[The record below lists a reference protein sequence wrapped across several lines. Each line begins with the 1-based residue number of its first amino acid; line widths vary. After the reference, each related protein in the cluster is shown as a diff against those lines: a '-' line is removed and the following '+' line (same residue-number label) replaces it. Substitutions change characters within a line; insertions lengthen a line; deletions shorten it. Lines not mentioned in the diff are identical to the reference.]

1 MLFIFGVLRN
11 YYDFCFITN
20 SNNKNMRSK
29 FKWIFS
35 LLLAMSMQFVFAQDK
50 TITGTVTDQTGP
62 IPGVNVSIKGAKSG
76 VQTSFDGG
84 YAIKAKA
91 GDVLLFSFVG
101 MKNVSKVV
109 SSSTVLNVLMVSDEA
124 QTLEDV
130 VVVAYGKSKKSAFT
144 GSATSVSGESLE
156 NRSVTNV
163 LSGIE
168 GAVSGVQ
175 IQSAAGQPGSAP
187 TIRIRGFSSINGS
200 NTPLYILDGVPFT
213 GDLSSINTADIESMT
228 VLKDAASTS
237 LYGSKAA
244 NGVVIITTKTGKST
258 KEKFTLNISTG
269 LSSRSIPEYE
279 RVNAFEYYPLIWEAV
294 RNSRVL
300 TTPADVAAANAYAS
314 ANTPVFLVNNPFN
327 VPANSIVGLDGK
339 INPNAN
345 LLYTEDLDWEKQLSR
360 AGVRKSVDFS
370 YQGRTEKTDY
380 YASLSNLDEEGNIK
394 GSQFKRA
401 TARININTKHKEW
414 FKTGINLTGVLSESN
429 NAVDGVDNTSS
440 FNNPFRT
447 IRYMGPIYPVYKH
460 NADGSVLLD
469 AVGKPVYSDI
479 RASGASNGR
488 NVVYETLNNIDKDKG
503 MVINARAYAE
513 FKFLKDF
520 TFKANVAIDRTSTDN
535 SVYWNPVI
543 GDGAP
548 DGLASKENSV
558 TKGVTYNQILDYN
571 KSING
576 HNITAL
582 FGHESFDYEFNFL
595 TGTKR
600 KLISANNTEFIN
612 FVTTSDL
619 NSFTRNYATESYF
632 TRIGYDYL
640 TKYIVSGSFRRDG
653 SSKFAKD
660 NRWGNFWSVGLAW
673 VLSNENFLKDS
684 EWINELK
691 LRGSM
696 GEVGNDSHT
705 SNGGLNY
712 YVSQP
717 TFSNGFSNGSEG
729 GFVANGPGAAD
740 LQWEKNTQSDI
751 GVEFTLFKNR
761 IRGAVEYYKRET
773 DGLIF
778 NVPNPLTSGLDS
790 RVENI
795 GTMNNSGIEISLDAT
810 IVQTKD
816 FSWNFNVN
824 ASTIKNEITKLPQTE
839 IITGTKKYSIG
850 SSIFDYWLRD
860 WYGVDPADGYAL
872 YVIDPKFLP
881 ATGVVDPTYRV
892 VNGVN
897 VTTDQNKALFHYADT
912 SLPDLFGSFS
922 NTFKYGGFQL
932 EVLFTYQLGGKT
944 YDSNYSG
951 LMHTGNNYGSA
962 LSTDILRRWQKPGDI
977 TDVPRLDVNRNVQS
991 SAASDRWLVDSD
1003 YLSLRQITMSYNLPS
1018 KFVGKI
1024 GVDGIRF
1031 FANGENLMLFTKRVG
1046 LDPTQNLNGTTQN
1059 RFSPA
1064 RLISLGLNLNF

>member
-1 MLFIFGVLRN
+1 
-11 YYDFCFITN
+11 
-20 SNNKNMRSK
+20 MRSK

-35 LLLAMSMQFVFAQDK
+35 LLLALSMQLVFAQVK
-50 TITGTVTDQTGP
+50 TVSGTVTDQTGAV
-62 IPGVNVSIKGAKSG
+62 PGVNIVISGTRVST
-76 VQTSFDGG
+76 QTGFDGK
-84 YAIKAKA
+84 YSIKAKQ
-91 GDVLLFSFVG
+91 GDVLVFSFLGMDTVKMNVG
-101 MKNVSKVV
+101 V
-109 SSSTVLNVLMVSDEA
+109 SSTLDVKMKDTGA
-124 QTLEDV
+124 QNLEEV
-130 VVVAYGKSKKSAFT
+130 VVVAYGKTKKSSYT
-144 GSATSVSGESLE
+144 GSATAVLGEALE
-156 NRSVTNV
+156 GRSVTNV
-163 LSGIE
+163 LSGLE

-175 IQSAAGQPGSAP
+175 IQSAAGQPGSSP

-213 GDLSSINTADIESMT
+213 GDLSSINAADISSMT

-244 NGVVIITTKTGKST
+244 NGVVMITTKTGKST

-269 LSSRSIPEYE
+269 LSSRSIPEYQ
-279 RVNAFEYYPLIWEAV
+279 RVDAFQYYPLIWEAV
-294 RNSRVL
+294 RNSRNL
-300 TTPADVAAANAYAS
+300 STPANIAAANAYAS
-314 ANTPVFLVNNPFN
+314 ANTPIFLVENPFN
-327 VPANSIVGLDGK
+327 VPNNSIVGLDGK
-339 INPNAN
+339 INPNAK
-345 LLYTEDLDWEKQLSR
+345 LLYADDLDWEKKLSR

-370 YQGRTEKTDY
+370 YQGKTEKTDY
-380 YASLSNLDEEGNIK
+380 FASLSNLDEEGNIK
-394 GSQFKRA
+394 GSQFRRA
-401 TARININTKHKEW
+401 TARLNINTKHKEW

-447 IRYMGPIYPVYKH
+447 IRYMGPIFSVYKH
-460 NADGSVLLD
+460 NPDGSVILD
-469 AVGKPVYSDI
+469 GIGNPVYSDI
-479 RASGASNGR
+479 RASDASNGR
-488 NVVYETLNNIDKDKG
+488 NVVYETLNNIDKDKS
-503 MVINARAYAE
+503 MAINARAYAE

-520 TFKANVAIDRTSTDN
+520 SFKTNVAIDRTSINN

-543 GDGAP
+543 SDAAP
-548 DGLASKENSV
+548 DGLSAKENSV
-558 TKGVTYNQILDYN
+558 LSGITFNQILDYN
-571 KSING
+571 KTING
-576 HNITAL
+576 HNFSAL
-582 FGHESFDYEFNFL
+582 LGHESFDYEFNFL

-619 NSFTRNYATESYF
+619 NSYTRNYATESYF
-632 TRIGYDYL
+632 SRIGYDYL
-640 TKYIVSGSFRRDG
+640 TKYIISGSFRRDG

-673 VLSNENFLKDS
+673 VVSNENFLKDS
-684 EWINELK
+684 EWINDFK
-691 LRGSM
+691 IRGSR
-696 GEVGNDSHT
+696 GEVGNDSHI

-740 LQWEKNTQSDI
+740 LKWEKNTQSDI
-751 GVEFTLFKNR
+751 GIEFTLFKNR
-761 IRGAVEYYKRET
+761 LKGSVEYYKRET

-778 NVPNPLTSGLDS
+778 NVPNPLTSGLDN

-795 GTMNNSGIEISLDAT
+795 GSMFNSGIEVSLDVT
-810 IVQTKD
+810 LIKTQD

-824 ASTIKNEITKLPQTE
+824 ASTIKNEITKLPQSE

-860 WYGVDPADGYAL
+860 WYGVDPTDGYAL
-872 YVIDPKFLP
+872 YVIDPNYLP
-881 ATGVVDPTYRV
+881 ANGAVDPTYRV

-912 SLPDLFGSFS
+912 SLPDLFGSFTNS
-922 NTFKYGGFQL
+922 FKYGGFQL
-932 EVLFTYQLGGKT
+932 DVLVAYQLGGKT
-944 YDSNYSG
+944 YDSNYAS
-951 LMHTGNNYGSA
+951 LMHTGVNYGSA
-962 LSTDILRRWQKPGDI
+962 LSTDILGRWQKPGDV